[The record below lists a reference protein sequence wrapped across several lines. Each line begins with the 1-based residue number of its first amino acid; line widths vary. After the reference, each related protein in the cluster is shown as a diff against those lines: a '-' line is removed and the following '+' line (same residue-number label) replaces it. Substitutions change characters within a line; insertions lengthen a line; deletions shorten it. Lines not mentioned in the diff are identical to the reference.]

1 MDAVN
6 NLEISDSLKPLEYAE
21 VDPSS
26 LPKLVITPL
35 FEDGIDTSVLKDNL

>member
-6 NLEISDSLKPLEYAE
+6 NLEISNSLKPLECAE

-26 LPKLVITPL
+26 LLKLVITRL
-35 FEDGIDTSVLKDNL
+35 FEDGIDTSVLQDSL

>member
-6 NLEISDSLKPLEYAE
+6 NLEILDSLKHLECAE

-26 LPKLVITPL
+26 LLKLVITPL